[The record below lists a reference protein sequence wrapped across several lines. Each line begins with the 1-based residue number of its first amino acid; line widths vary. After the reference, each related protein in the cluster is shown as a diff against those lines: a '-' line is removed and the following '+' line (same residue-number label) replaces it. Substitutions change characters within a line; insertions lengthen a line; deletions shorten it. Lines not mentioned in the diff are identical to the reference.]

1 MKRIIDY
8 RESVGLTGSL
18 GQMPK
23 VIPGVLLAWAV
34 CQTGCATV
42 NPQQDYMRAR
52 ELIEKSTGFERAYN
66 PEEVGL
72 SEDELSATLADG
84 LTLDEAVQLALLNN
98 RSLHSEFMSIGIAKA
113 DWVQSGLLSNPSLA
127 FSAQFPEGGGRS
139 NIQTSIAQNIVDLW
153 QIPKRKAVAQAE
165 LERTILQIARIA
177 GVLATETK
185 VAYFQA
191 VAAEESLAIA
201 RKNLELV
208 QRSYETVKAQR
219 EVGTASML
227 DENLARGRVLSSE
240 LAVRN
245 ARLSMANAKRRLA
258 RNLSLARN
266 VDDLGLAD
274 SLPGEISEPP
284 RSEELI
290 DLARRSRLDFRAM
303 QKAIEASAARLGLEE
318 LKVFSE
324 ISIGP
329 FGERGERRA
338 SSGRPGQSLAER
350 RSDRRAARSEEINFI
365 LGPALVM
372 TLPIFDQNQAQ
383 IATAGYLY
391 QQELKIYEGAYLRIA
406 QDIRIAADRAETAR
420 SNAAYY
426 AIQLVPQ
433 AEQNLEFAT
442 VSYSTGQTS
451 ILTLLEAQRFL
462 LEARR
467 GYIDVRLEASTALS
481 DLEQMVGLP
490 LTDRPADSTATD
502 DHGGGG

>member
-1 MKRIIDY
+1 MMMRGILNT
-8 RESVGLTGSL
+8 RTMNRSPGLAG
-18 GQMPK
+18 GIAPAA
-23 VIPGVLLAWAV
+23 LLLTLV
-34 CQTGCATV
+34 GCAQV
-42 NPQQDYMRAR
+42 KPQVDFAQAR
-52 ELIEKSTGFERAYN
+52 QLFTQSTGLADLYD
-66 PEEVGL
+66 PDQPLLTLEELEAVM
-72 SEDELSATLADG
+72 ADG
-84 LTLDEAVQLALLNN
+84 LTLQEALRVALLNN

-139 NIQTSIAQNIVDLW
+139 NLQASIAQNIVDLW

-201 RKNLELV
+201 RQNLELV
-208 QRSYETVKAQR
+208 QKSYETVKAQR
-219 EVGTASML
+219 EAGTVSML

-258 RNLSLARN
+258 RNMSLARN
-266 VDDLGLAD
+266 VDDLILVD
-274 SLPGEISEPP
+274 SLSGEIREPP
-284 RSEELI
+284 SSEELI
-290 DLARRSRLDFRAM
+290 DLARRSRLDLRAM
-303 QKAIEASAARLGLEE
+303 QMAIEASAARLGLER
-318 LKVFSE
+318 LKVFPE

-338 SSGRPGQSLAER
+338 FSGRPGQSLAER
-350 RSDRRAARSEEINFI
+350 RSDRQAARSEEIDFI

-383 IATAGYLY
+383 IAMAGYLY
-391 QQELKIYEGAYLRIA
+391 QQALKTYEGAYLQIA
-406 QDIRIAADRAETAR
+406 QNIRIAADRAETAR
-420 SNAAYY
+420 SNAGYY

-433 AEQNLEFAT
+433 AERNLEFAT
-442 VSYSTGQTS
+442 ASYSTGQTG

-467 GYIDVRLEASTALS
+467 GYIAVRLEASTALS
-481 DLEQMVGLP
+481 ELEQRVGIP
-490 LTDRPADSTATD
+490 LGLTCSPKPDPVLMRVPAAR
-502 DHGGGG
+502 